1 VTAAESIDWPD
12 DALDRLATHLT
23 GGALQV
29 ADIVIYHD
37 PSHPWKNAHDGHLCL
52 VIREPMPHLD
62 GMATLWDG
70 SLAFALWTSLRRQA
84 QTQPRHRKPAYTER
98 SGR

>member
-37 PSHPWKNAHDGHLCL
+37 PSHPWKNANDGHLCL
-52 VIREPMPHLD
+52 VLREPMPHLD
-62 GMATLWDG
+62 GMATLWD
-70 SLAFALWTSLRRQA
+70 LTLDARFYARPDECELIARA
-84 QTQPRHRKPAYTER
+84 APVTEKAVA
-98 SGR
+98 

>member
-1 VTAAESIDWPD
+1 VN
-12 DALDRLATHLT
+12 
-23 GGALQV
+23 GAGY
-29 ADIVIYHD
+29 A
-37 PSHPWKNAHDGHLCL
+37 
-52 VIREPMPHLD
+52 
-62 GMATLWDG
+62 ATLLIPGG